1 MRAEKENVKT
11 RKKAQIVN
19 DIVYHLYRI
28 LGINI
33 IIKYLYSDTYDA
45 PDPGSVS

>member
-1 MRAEKENVKT
+1 MRAEKENIKT

-19 DIVYHLYRI
+19 DIVI

-45 PDPGSVS
+45 PDPGQCLN